1 MSLVSVL
8 TTSYNRADFIGEAI
22 ESVLA
27 STFTDFEY
35 IIVDD
40 CSTDNTFEIAKSY
53 AEKDTRIRVFQNEQ
67 NLGDYPNRNKA
78 ASYATG
84 KYIKYL
90 DSDDVMY
97 AHCLE
102 VMVSA
107 MEKFPEAGLGMS
119 SHSEEGEPYPNRF
132 LHMMHIV
139 KTSLNGT
146 CLDEPPVR

>member
-1 MSLVSVL
+1 MLSSK
-8 TTSYNRADFIGEAI
+8 
-22 ESVLA
+22 
-27 STFTDFEY
+27 FTDFEY

-40 CSTDNTFEIAKSY
+40 RSTDNTFEIAKSY
-53 AEKDTRIRVFQNEQ
+53 AEEDTRIRVFQNEQ

-90 DSDDVMY
+90 DSDDIMY

-107 MEKFPEAGLGMS
+107 MEKFPEAGLGMCS
-119 SHSEEGEPYPNRF
+119 FSEEGSPFPKQISPRDSYYQNFFGRDLFGRKLSKMLVVFRANDKLE
-132 LHMMHIV
+132 I
-139 KTSLNGT
+139 TSFG
-146 CLDEPPVR
+146 